1 MLSDSTASDRGLYS
15 VECCLAS
22 DCVCGALG
30 LLPVRLCVCVG
41 GCGLLSDS
49 TGAWPACAGYS
60 GIRPRTCD
68 ASAAEHHVNVQPQQE
83 GICQRDSGEFLS
95 GHWNRDYSHFRPS
108 LSSASII
115 PAFSA
120 LTLLVGRQEGHP
132 VCGGVLAWLSVWSRL
147 AYATHCLL
155 PQ

>member
-1 MLSDSTASDRGLYS
+1 MLSDSTG
-15 VECCLAS
+15 
-22 DCVCGALG
+22 
-30 LLPVRLCVCVG
+30 
-41 GCGLLSDS
+41 
-49 TGAWPACAGYS
+49 TWPACAGYS
-60 GIRPRTCD
+60 WIRPWTRD
-68 ASAAEHHVNVQPQQE
+68 ASAAEHHVYVQPQQE

-95 GHWNRDYSHFRPS
+95 RHWNRDYSHFRPS

-155 PQ
+155 PYPFSALTLLVGRQEGHPACKKLSGGVLAWLSVWSEVQICIRPS